1 MIILQKTSVMKKIV
15 TAIIIAALATCGCA
29 SLSKTTTA
37 RNAEK
42 QQTAAKVGD
51 KLDAKQFSVE
61 VNYMI
66 STRAGGKSVSG
77 GYAVAVD
84 GSSVDSNL
92 PYAGQARNV
101 PYGGG
106 KVLTFKDEID
116 DYKDSGWDNG
126 KREIVFST
134 DNDEDKLVYRIIVYD
149 DGTASVFVNSLN
161 RDSISY
167 RGRLILE

>member
-1 MIILQKTSVMKKIV
+1 MNRIV
-15 TAIIIAALATCGCA
+15 ITIIIAALATCSCA
-29 SLSKTTTA
+29 SLSKTTEA

-42 QQTAAKVGD
+42 QRTASQVAD
-51 KLDAKQFSVE
+51 KLDSKQFSVE

-66 STRAGGKSVSG
+66 SMRGGGKSVSG
-77 GYAVAVD
+77 GYAVTVD
-84 GSSVDSNL
+84 GSEIDSRL

-134 DNDEDKLVYRIIVYD
+134 DNDEDKLVYHITVYE
-149 DGTASVFVNSLN
+149 DGTANVFVSSLN
-161 RDSISY
+161 RDSITY
-167 RGRLILE
+167 RGRLLLE

>member
-1 MIILQKTSVMKKIV
+1 MKRIV
-15 TAIIIAALATCGCA
+15 ITIIIAALATCSCA
-29 SLSKTTTA
+29 SLSKTTA
-37 RNAEK
+37 QRNAEK
-42 QQTAAKVGD
+42 QRTASQVAD
-51 KLDAKQFSVE
+51 KLDSKQFSVE

-66 STRAGGKSVSG
+66 SMRGGGKSVSG
-77 GYAVAVD
+77 GYAVTVD
-84 GSSVDSNL
+84 GSEIDSRL

-134 DNDEDKLVYRIIVYD
+134 DNDEDKLVYRITVFE